1 MTTLTH
7 APPTHGA
14 QQPRGQRP
22 WCTACDTDLHLVV
35 DSITVLD
42 DWEDTLNVALNCEE
56 CGGHRVLYTTPRFV
70 AAILARSTTDDD
82 VVHLGA
88 QYIHCGEPM
97 PPHDPTLRSS
107 RTPVSTDMPAGDFLE
122 AYLRARVLRCRCGFQ
137 IEVPRT
143 FPTVHAIRPK
153 TDDRSPGGPA
163 DEGPP

>member
-7 APPTHGA
+7 EPSPHGA
-14 QQPRGQRP
+14 RQPYGQQP
-22 WCTACDTDLHLVV
+22 WCAVCDTNLHLAV

-42 DWEDTLNVALNCEE
+42 EWEDTLSVVFTCAG
-56 CGGHRVLYTTPRFV
+56 CGGHRVLSTTPRFV

-97 PPHDPTLRSS
+97 PPLDPNLRSS

-143 FPTVHAIRPK
+143 SPTVHA
-153 TDDRSPGGPA
+153 A
-163 DEGPP
+163 PPQS